1 MKKRDRLTERERT
14 KNDNITLQEIRR
26 IDKQDKADVMNDK
39 AK

>member
-26 IDKQDKADVMNDK
+26 IDKQDKADAMNDK